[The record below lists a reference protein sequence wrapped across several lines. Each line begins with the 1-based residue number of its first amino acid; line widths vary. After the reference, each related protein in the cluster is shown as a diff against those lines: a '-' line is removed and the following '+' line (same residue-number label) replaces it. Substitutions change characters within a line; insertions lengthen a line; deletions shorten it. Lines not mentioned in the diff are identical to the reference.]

1 MTPLVCLKRSLD
13 FKIIYQFDE
22 TDLEDLLEACYE
34 SKTGSLTLSRC
45 AFCDEDDQPTRDT
58 DDLFS
63 HVAQHLLSFSR
74 ISLEGYSEEIDG
86 TSDTSGAPDETT
98 SYEAQMMTGTIKEGL
113 EADLQDFTGDE
124 CDDRDS
130 LSTVLALEL
139 PLETEDEQWNFY
151 WQTREVPDYDQTT
164 DLTLNPFMGS
174 LENVQVEVPSNGY
187 NWAQY
192 YDVPKEV
199 TSNMS
204 NREIARQNI
213 LHEILF
219 TEYGYLDQL
228 AVVGTLYRDKLIQ
241 VHPPILS
248 TQHKMDFVEQAFGGI
263 GAVEAVNREFMF
275 KSLLDCQR
283 RQRPFIIGVG
293 KIFCDWI
300 VKARQV
306 YVDYS
311 AAYPKAKDMIRKE
324 AASNPQFDQF
334 LRQAREHKDSQR
346 LAWDTYL
353 KSPIERVS
361 RYLLLLRA
369 ARRKTAEDNEDLYD
383 LIQAITHLEVLQAD
397 CGKVIESKQKR
408 LELLELIPHLYFDP
422 SVEMDGV
429 EFYRGLR
436 ERSRE
441 ILFQGTLR
449 RRETLKALE
458 RLTKEPWTDIHAI
471 LLDSHLLLTT
481 PITKAKPKRRFSFLA
496 NRSPAS
502 EVKEYE
508 ISEAPIPIH
517 LLGLELD
524 IDAHRPTLIPQV
536 PDNKKAPPNPLKIR
550 HFGKNKVH
558 ALYALSS
565 QDYSNW
571 AQKII
576 QAKTQYASSL
586 ISLNKEPYRLN
597 LILGTEFKY
606 TRDQPSSRVALAP
619 GTALDRA
626 MKDAH
631 TRSLQRTSSYLR
643 VHSSNV
649 NCAVTINLKGLLD
662 ILMIGTDD
670 GVLIFGPDSTSRGS
684 TQILRG
690 YKVTQIHVFEE
701 HGIMI
706 FLADTKLFARELH
719 GLGLPFEVFAPETVA
734 SFTNRIPLLVSERGK
749 VNIVTV
755 GHDNG
760 KPMLIYR
767 IGSSPYVL
775 TVVDAPE
782 DNVDTIPATDVL
794 WGDEQVVLGR
804 HCFKNSWQ
812 AWTEHFNT
820 RLIIDPR
827 LVKTSHIGSLLIRMT
842 PELIEKTSLS
852 SPFEDKDS
860 DLSTV
865 QSSGTCDVA
874 SLVGDDI
881 PPIGMFELTDRH
893 SRFSGHQ
900 YVAVY
905 QTTAIYLDTTFTL
918 SHRKPILFDCKA
930 DSACLDGRFLV
941 VFNHELVEIH
951 DVVNGTLRQVISG
964 SGIECL
970 TANSGCHRYQD
981 NPNAFYSRGRAPLR
995 EGEGRRSQ
1003 SQTVKFAMQ
1012 NPKYEDCQIILELL
1026 LNQDAEEI
1034 N

>member
-1 MTPLVCLKRSLD
+1 MHMRKEHVSPGSWTCMDSTHDTPCLFETKSGFQDHMYELHAD
-13 FKIIYQFDE
+13 QFDE
-22 TDLEDLLEACYE
+22 SDLEDLLEACYE

-45 AFCDEDDQPTRDT
+45 PFCDEGDQPTRDT

-86 TSDTSGAPDETT
+86 TSDTSGSPDETT
-98 SYEAQMMTGTIKEGL
+98 SYEGQMMTGTIKEGL
-113 EADLQDFTGDE
+113 EAHLQDFTRDE
-124 CDDRDS
+124 CDDPES

-174 LENVQVEVPSNGY
+174 LKNVQVEVPSGGY

-228 AVVGTLYRDKLIQ
+228 AVVETLYRDKLIQ
-241 VHPPILS
+241 VHPSILS
-248 TQHKMDFVEQAFGGI
+248 IQHKMDFVEQAFGGI

-311 AAYPKAKDMIRKE
+311 AAYPKAKDMIREE

-383 LIQAITHLEVLQAD
+383 LIQAITQLEVLQVD

-408 LELLELIPHLYFDP
+408 LDLLQLIPHLYFDP

-429 EFYRGLR
+429 EFCRGLR
-436 ERSRE
+436 EGGRE

-496 NRSPAS
+496 NRSPTF

-524 IDAHRPTLIPQV
+524 IDAQRPTLIPQV

-550 HFGKNKVH
+550 HLGKNKVYALH
-558 ALYALSS
+558 ALSW
-565 QDYSNW
+565 QDYSNL

-576 QAKTQYASSL
+576 QAKTQHASSL
-586 ISLNKEPYRLN
+586 VSLNREPYRLN
-597 LILGTEFKY
+597 LVLGTNFKYSRDQPSRVNLVLGTELKY
-606 TRDQPSSRVALAP
+606 SRDQPSSRVALAP

-626 MKDAH
+626 MKDGH
-631 TRSLQRTSSYLR
+631 TRSLQRTSSYPGEYI
-643 VHSSNV
+643 SNV
-649 NCAVTINLKGLLD
+649 NCAVTTNMKGLLN
-662 ILMIGTDD
+662 ISLIGTDD
-670 GVLIFGPDSTSRGS
+670 GVFIFGPDS
-684 TQILRG
+684 
-690 YKVTQIHVFEE
+690 
-701 HGIMI
+701 
-706 FLADTKLFARELH
+706 
-719 GLGLPFEVFAPETVA
+719 A
-734 SFTNRIPLLVSERGK
+734 S
-749 VNIVTV
+749 
-755 GHDNG
+755 
-760 KPMLIYR
+760 
-767 IGSSPYVL
+767 
-775 TVVDAPE
+775 
-782 DNVDTIPATDVL
+782 
-794 WGDEQVVLGR
+794 
-804 HCFKNSWQ
+804 
-812 AWTEHFNT
+812 
-820 RLIIDPR
+820 
-827 LVKTSHIGSLLIRMT
+827 
-842 PELIEKTSLS
+842 
-852 SPFEDKDS
+852 
-860 DLSTV
+860 
-865 QSSGTCDVA
+865 
-874 SLVGDDI
+874 
-881 PPIGMFELTDRH
+881 
-893 SRFSGHQ
+893 
-900 YVAVY
+900 
-905 QTTAIYLDTTFTL
+905 
-918 SHRKPILFDCKA
+918 
-930 DSACLDGRFLV
+930 
-941 VFNHELVEIH
+941 
-951 DVVNGTLRQVISG
+951 
-964 SGIECL
+964 
-970 TANSGCHRYQD
+970 
-981 NPNAFYSRGRAPLR
+981 R
-995 EGEGRRSQ
+995 EGTQVRNICCQARKRS
-1003 SQTVKFAMQ
+1003 FDA
-1012 NPKYEDCQIILELL
+1012 N
-1026 LNQDAEEI
+1026 LNEI
-1034 N
+1034 